1 MRYGPGPAKAAAI
14 AAIRD
19 FLEQRDGRRVFAV
32 YVGEDVSEDDAYEGI
47 SGHGVSA
54 ALGRRSAQVD
64 YHLES
69 IELVEQLL
77 ARLAAVR
84 EPGEAH
90 QRS

>member
-47 SGHGVSA
+47 SGHGVVA